1 MGHVAAQCRIPIAT
15 GERIN
20 TYHEFEMLLER
31 NACSYVRASLGVCGG
46 FTGAKKIAAI
56 AEAHHK
62 SLVPHNPCS
71 PVMTNAV
78 LQFAAAT
85 DNIAITEYPNPFAA
99 STADHLTGSGV
110 KLRQCDMVDHI
121 PEFKDGYLSVPEEP
135 GIGIDVIPDLEEK
148 FPFRP
153 HKVMTRLNID
163 GSICDQ

>member
-1 MGHVAAQCRIPIAT
+1 
-15 GERIN
+15 
-20 TYHEFEMLLER
+20 
-31 NACSYVRASLGVCGG
+31 
-46 FTGAKKIAAI
+46 
-56 AEAHHK
+56 
-62 SLVPHNPCS
+62 
-71 PVMTNAV
+71 MTNAV
-78 LQFAAAT
+78 LQFVAAT

-135 GIGIDVIPDLEEK
+135 GIGIDVIPNLEEK

-153 HKVMTRLNID
+153 HKVMTRLNVD

>member
-1 MGHVAAQCRIPIAT
+1 MESSRT
-15 GERIN
+15 
-20 TYHEFEMLLER
+20 T
-31 NACSYVRASLGVCGG
+31 
-46 FTGAKKIAAI
+46 AI